1 MNIHSYTNDMNEIN
15 TYLLNDRISKT
26 AEKYLLIF
34 PNEQILRWYKRYLN
48 RDDIIYLNE
57 KSSLVGLRYKNW
69 LYVNQGMTKEDINTF
84 LKGDEDN
91 ETNN

>member
-48 RDDIIYLNE
+48 RDDIINKKE

-84 LKGDEDN
+84 LEGGKNN
-91 ETNN
+91 ENKS

>member
-1 MNIHSYTNDMNEIN
+1 MNIHSYTNDINEIN

-34 PNEQILRWYKRYLN
+34 PNEQLLQWYKRYLN

-84 LKGDEDN
+84 LEGDGNN
-91 ETNN
+91 EK

>member
-34 PNEQILRWYKRYLN
+34 PNEQILQWYKRYLN

-84 LKGDEDN
+84 LEGDEDN

>member
-1 MNIHSYTNDMNEIN
+1 MNIHSYTN
-15 TYLLNDRISKT
+15 LLNDRISKT

-34 PNEQILRWYKRYLN
+34 PNEQILQWYKRYLN

-69 LYVNQGMTKEDINTF
+69 LYVNQGMTKKDINTF
-84 LKGDEDN
+84 LEGDEDN